1 MSLWGNNDNLFS
13 GGTVSLNYANKTVTG
28 AGTTFGNVGAAKT
41 GDVIRFGIRGSGGTY
56 FGDATIVG
64 ITSATVLTIGSTDGL
79 SGAAIASTDFY
90 VSELPSYTVDD
101 HSYSNKHDTV
111 ATYQQF
117 ASSTALDFTAV
128 GGNIVAIDG
137 GFEPLNITLGT
148 HGKDALSNDGNNIV
162 ISALGSG
169 TTVTTPGQVS
179 PVGFST
185 VFVVAPPGITENVDF
200 VTLTVGGVSAAQ
212 LITGIGATS
221 VSIGGTISAQVTA
234 GTTLTF
240 TSDNIISLA
249 STVSAGIATGDTLT
263 FKRLMGGYD
272 RQIYG
277 ISDAQS
283 AVYDGDSTEFRTS
296 GSGWVG
302 VTTYTD
308 MHGRLR
314 VKSETLVA
322 MSGIQT
328 GANGIVYPT
337 TP

>member
-13 GGTVSLNYANKTVTG
+13 GGTVALNYNNKTVTG
-28 AGTTFGNVGAAKT
+28 TGTTFGNVGAAKT
-41 GDVIRFGIRGSGGTY
+41 GDVIRFGIRGSSGTY
-56 FGDATIVG
+56 FGDAVIVG
-64 ITSATVLTIGSTDGL
+64 IASTTVLTIGSTAGL
-79 SGAAIASTDFY
+79 SGASIASTDFY

-101 HSYSNKHDTV
+101 HTYSNKHDTV
-111 ATYQQF
+111 ATYKQF

-128 GGNIVAIDG
+128 AGNIVAIDG

-169 TTVTTPGQVS
+169 TVDTGAATS

-263 FKRLMGGYD
+263 FNRLMGGYD

-277 ISDAQS
+277 ISDSQS
-283 AVYDGDSTEFRTS
+283 AAYDGDSTKFRTS

-308 MHGRLR
+308 THGKLR
-314 VKSETLVA
+314 VKSEILVA

-328 GANGIVYPT
+328 GANGILYPT
-337 TP
+337 NP